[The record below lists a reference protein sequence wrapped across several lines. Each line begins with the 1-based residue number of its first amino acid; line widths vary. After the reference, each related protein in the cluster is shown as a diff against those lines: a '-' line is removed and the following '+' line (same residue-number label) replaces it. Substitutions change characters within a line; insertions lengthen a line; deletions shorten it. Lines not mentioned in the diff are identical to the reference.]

1 MITLFR
7 WIRVQQLKI
16 KWQFELMQFADKQ
29 LMDFIKNPDTQEN
42 LEKKFV
48 DAFARIIHESN
59 QIIYK

>member
-16 KWQFELMQFADKQ
+16 KWQFELLHFADKQ
-29 LMDFIKNPDTQEN
+29 LMEFIKNEDSIEN

-59 QIIYK
+59 QIMHK